1 MKYVKTFENFINEKY
16 GTVDEGNEF
25 VAIGSK
31 GNAIKVAIKEV
42 EKFQRLKANKDK
54 EPEFEQ
60 LSLNKIMLSKVLG
73 REKLGKEHEDA
84 WKRLKAKFDLSESV
98 ADDWGSDG
106 KVLETTVS
114 EGNTVTFTIDDGDLD
129 DKFLSDKSLSR
140 NLDYKEDRG
149 DTYYVLPKRDFDRFQ
164 DWADSSGYDTDEI
177 IDVIEE
183 SLNEAAT
190 FDVNV
195 QEPFNKKDEQ
205 KAQNKFKIE
214 AQPITMVDA
223 DGEIS
228 EDTTDV
234 TVVFS
239 NGDSANYTWEQNF
252 GNSST
257 MIISPKGSSDI
268 DITRHVD
275 NYLGSTGT
283 IIGDIGLIYKDWKQG
298 KIKA

>member
-1 MKYVKTFENFINEKY
+1 MNN
-16 GTVDEGNEF
+16 
-25 VAIGSK
+25 
-31 GNAIKVAIKEV
+31 IK
-42 EKFQRLKANKDK
+42 KF
-54 EPEFEQ
+54 
-60 LSLNKIMLSKVLG
+60 
-73 REKLGKEHEDA
+73 
-84 WKRLKAKFDLSESV
+84 
-98 ADDWGSDG
+98 ADFQPIT
-106 KVLETTVS
+106 EA
-114 EGNTVTFTIDDGDLD
+114 NTVTFTIDDGDLD